1 MTIGEIQS
9 ITAAGGPNEKS
20 AALKGGAPQGTRN
33 REIARAVREINEGG
47 GVGPSSEL
55 RFAIDRDSGEALI
68 RIVDRVT
75 DEVITQIPPEAILR
89 IAEMIKQMNAGD
101 RFA

>member
-1 MTIGEIQS
+1 MTIGEAQNIRTIEKQGGRSQGQS
-9 ITAAGGPNEKS
+9 DPSLGAAS
-20 AALKGGAPQGTRN
+20 N

-55 RFAIDRDSGEALI
+55 RFSIDRDSGRPLI

-75 DEVITQIPPEAILR
+75 DEVITQIPPQAMLR
-89 IAEMIKQMNAGD
+89 IAEMIKTLGPGD

>member
-1 MTIGEIQS
+1 MTIGAVQS
-9 ITAAGGPNEKS
+9 VRAVEGGERS
-20 AALKGGAPQGTRN
+20 DSGKGSGSQAVRN

-55 RFAIDRDSGEALI
+55 RFAIDRDSGQPLI

-75 DEVITQIPPEAILR
+75 DQVITQIPPEAILR
-89 IAEMIKQMNAGD
+89 IAEMIKQMGTGD

>member
-1 MTIGEIQS
+1 MTIGEIQATRPIEAS
-9 ITAAGGPNEKS
+9 SSRSGEPSS
-20 AALKGGAPQGTRN
+20 AAPQAAKN

-47 GVGPSSEL
+47 GIGSSSEL
-55 RFAIDRDSGEALI
+55 RFSIDRDSGQPLI

-75 DEVITQIPPEAILR
+75 DEVITQIPAEAALR
-89 IAEMIKQMNAGD
+89 VAEVIKQMTAGD

>member
-1 MTIGEIQS
+1 MTIGELQS
-9 ITAAGGPNEKS
+9 IRPTEGLDGRSGEPGTSAPRAAK
-20 AALKGGAPQGTRN
+20 N
-33 REIARAVREINEGG
+33 REIARAVREINEGS
-47 GVGPSSEL
+47 GVGASSEL
-55 RFAIDRDSGEALI
+55 RFSVDRESGEPLI

-89 IAEMIKQMNAGD
+89 IAEMIKRMGPGD